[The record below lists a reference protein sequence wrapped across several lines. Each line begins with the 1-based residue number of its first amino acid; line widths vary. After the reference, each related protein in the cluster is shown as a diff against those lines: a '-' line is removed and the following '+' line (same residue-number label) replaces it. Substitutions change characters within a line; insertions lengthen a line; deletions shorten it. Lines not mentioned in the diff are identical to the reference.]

1 MRKLFLI
8 LLLVM
13 ISVSVHAQVEKV
25 TQVDSIKSGR
35 TSNTFTINSRHNY
48 NTIMLKNLAST
59 DSLRVWHITENNDT
73 AAVALRDLNTW
84 TDLTDNKISNV
95 SGAHEFLI
103 LHPNLYKVWVQYKNS
118 SISKTIPVRR
128 RGNNLK

>member
-1 MRKLFLI
+1 MKHLI
-8 LLLVM
+8 LLLAVFF
-13 ISVSVHAQVEKV
+13 ITGFAEGQADKV

-35 TSNTFTINSRHNY
+35 TSNVFTINSRHNY
-48 NTIMLKNLAST
+48 NTIFLKNLSST
-59 DSLRVWHITENNDT
+59 DSLRVWHITENGDT
-73 AAVALRDLNTW
+73 AAVSLRDLNTW

-103 LHPNLYKVWVQYKNS
+103 LHPNLYKVWIQYKNS